1 MPASPA
7 CRASLQD
14 EALIQ
19 HFGAAAVVEAVRVVR
34 DAKTG
39 AGKGV
44 AFVLFRTQEASKAAL
59 SQREGAQLGGRQLR
73 MTRVSRQAGAAA
85 GKDGKAATWQ
95 QGQAAGGK
103 GKSKNKTVHKPVSG
117 KRKAGGKRP
126 AVKARK
132 QAAGMKASGG
142 VQKRY

>member
-73 MTRVSRQAGAAA
+73 MTRASRQVGAAA

-95 QGQAAGGK
+95 QGQAA
-103 GKSKNKTVHKPVSG
+103 
-117 KRKAGGKRP
+117 
-126 AVKARK
+126 K
-132 QAAGMKASGG
+132 Q
-142 VQKRY
+142 

>member
-73 MTRVSRQAGAAA
+73 MTRASRQVGAAA

-117 KRKAGGKRP
+117 KRKA
-126 AVKARK
+126 VKARK

>member
-1 MPASPA
+1 
-7 CRASLQD
+7 
-14 EALIQ
+14 LIQ

-39 AGKGV
+39 VGKGV
-44 AFVLFRTQEASKAAL
+44 AFVLFRTQEASKVAM
-59 SQREGAQLGGRQLR
+59 SRREGAQLGGRQLR
-73 MTRVSRQAGAAA
+73 VTRVSRQAGAA
-85 GKDGKAATWQ
+85 KDGKAATWQ
-95 QGQAAGGK
+95 QGQTAGGK
-103 GKSKNKTVHKPVSG
+103 GKSKNRTVHKPVSG

-132 QAAGMKASGG
+132 QAAGIKASGG